1 MAKNRYSGV
10 DPYAAFF
17 IAYKAKTLTR
27 MPLFTSDDL
36 EDIQQELML
45 AYLHAWPDFDPVR
58 GDRRSFIK
66 TIVNTKALM
75 MVRDAER
82 QKRWTGARSVSLST
96 PIGDTDNP
104 TTLADVIDNES
115 GLWGSVFQ
123 EHSQAFAEQRLDIRR
138 MLVTMPDDLRQT
150 YQALSENSVSE
161 AAILLGIPRTTMS
174 SRLKKLRKFVE
185 DYMAQK

>member
-10 DPYAAFF
+10 DSYAAFF
-17 IAYKAKTLTR
+17 IAYKAKILTR
-27 MPLFTSDDL
+27 MPIFTLDDYDDL
-36 EDIQQELML
+36 QQELML
-45 AYLHAWPDFDPVR
+45 AYLHAWPEFDPAK

-66 TIVNTKALM
+66 TVVNTKALM
-75 MVRDAER
+75 LVRDAER
-82 QKRWTGARSVSLST
+82 QKRWTGARMVSLFT
-96 PIGDTDNP
+96 PVGDGDDP
-104 TTLADVIDNES
+104 TTLADVIDHES

-123 EHSQAFAEQRLDIRR
+123 EHSQTFAEQKLDIRR
-138 MLVTMPDDLRQT
+138 MLTAMPDDLRQT